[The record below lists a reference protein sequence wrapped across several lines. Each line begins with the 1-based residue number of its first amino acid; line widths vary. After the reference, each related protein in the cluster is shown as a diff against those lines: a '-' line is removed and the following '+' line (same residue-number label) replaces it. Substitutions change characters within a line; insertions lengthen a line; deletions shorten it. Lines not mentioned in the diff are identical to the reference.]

1 MKPQIENS
9 YQKIVGFKRKADKHR
24 GGSSCTASQKI
35 ANCRAYE
42 RLSYYLADAI
52 AGLAKRLCTES
63 VHQDSLQE
71 FTACRLIP
79 LNKGPSQNGTLGV
92 RPIGIGET
100 FCRIFGKSVMTV
112 FKSDIQAA
120 GVYLQ
125 TCTGIRS
132 GIEAAIHA
140 ATDAWQM
147 SSTEAMVQVDTDNAF
162 NRLNRKV

>member
-1 MKPQIENS
+1 M
-9 YQKIVGFKRKADKHR
+9 
-24 GGSSCTASQKI
+24 
-35 ANCRAYE
+35 
-42 RLSYYLADAI
+42 
-52 AGLAKRLCTES
+52 
-63 VHQDSLQE
+63 
-71 FTACRLIP
+71 
-79 LNKGPSQNGTLGV
+79 NKGPSKNGTPGV

-112 FKSDIQAA
+112 FKSDIQPA

-132 GIEAAIHA
+132 GIEPSIHA

-147 SSTEAMVQVDTDNAF
+147 SSTEAMVQVDADNAF